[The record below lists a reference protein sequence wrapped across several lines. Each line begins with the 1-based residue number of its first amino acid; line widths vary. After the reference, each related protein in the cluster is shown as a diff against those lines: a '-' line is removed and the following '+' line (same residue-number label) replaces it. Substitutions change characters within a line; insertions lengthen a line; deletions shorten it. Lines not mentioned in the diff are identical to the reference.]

1 MVKKRPDAK
10 IFNPNSGRY
19 VLKSGRIGQ
28 ELQEKYRMDYDTLLD
43 LEFPY
48 LNLFITEEE
57 LLERFKRLKKFK
69 PKFFRLKKRNN
80 LVAIIQDYNK
90 NKEYVRITDYFTQKC
105 RLLCKFNKNV
115 TALEYYT
122 KNKELILKDSIV
134 NGKLDIN
141 RLENYLYEKKLMC
154 NNFPVTVALSLYI
167 KFRPKKIFDSSSGW
181 GDRLIAA
188 IAYGASYTGVDPSN
202 CLEPEYKKI
211 INTLARDPKKYKVY
225 HKGIEDMVVENNYYD
240 LCLTSPPFFDLEIY
254 ETSDTQS
261 VSKFKTPDSWF
272 LYFFVPLVEKNI
284 YALKLGGIFAIYITY
299 CKECDAYLKEH
310 KQIKYLGNF
319 TFKTPR
325 NRDIMIFKKIA

>member
-105 RLLCKFNKNV
+105 RLLCKF
-115 TALEYYT
+115 
-122 KNKELILKDSIV
+122 
-134 NGKLDIN
+134 
-141 RLENYLYEKKLMC
+141 
-154 NNFPVTVALSLYI
+154 
-167 KFRPKKIFDSSSGW
+167 
-181 GDRLIAA
+181 
-188 IAYGASYTGVDPSN
+188 
-202 CLEPEYKKI
+202 
-211 INTLARDPKKYKVY
+211 
-225 HKGIEDMVVENNYYD
+225 
-240 LCLTSPPFFDLEIY
+240 
-254 ETSDTQS
+254 
-261 VSKFKTPDSWF
+261 
-272 LYFFVPLVEKNI
+272 
-284 YALKLGGIFAIYITY
+284 
-299 CKECDAYLKEH
+299 
-310 KQIKYLGNF
+310 
-319 TFKTPR
+319 
-325 NRDIMIFKKIA
+325 